1 MSKKFVFITDL
12 HITSVCNVRTGDVLA
27 DICSKLEDVVAYAN
41 KEKASIVIGGDIF
54 DKPTVPDF
62 VKGAAARVFR
72 KAKKPIYTINGNHD
86 TLYNNS
92 EFDYRTSYN
101 LFVDMGLFED
111 FTGTTLDLGDCRLTS
126 KLPLATSG
134 KPTLCVYHGFWN
146 IEDGKWSCK
155 TSDVVTEDETV
166 VLLGH
171 DHVVYSEEE
180 PYPNVKVVRPG
191 SLLRG
196 IRIDEHNRIP
206 VMTVVELTD
215 EGKWIVSYKNIKC
228 RAASEIFE
236 AKQFSLSNTEVRDSY
251 SEVIERLK
259 NAQTG
264 EMTLEDAL
272 KQVTQQEVIDYINL
286 VLGE

>member
-1 MSKKFVFITDL
+1 MKPKFVFITDL
-12 HITSVCNVRTGDVLA
+12 HITTVCNVRTGDVLA
-27 DICSKLEDVVAYAN
+27 DICGKLEDVVAYAN

-72 KAKKPIYTINGNHD
+72 KANKPIYTINGNHD

-111 FTGTTLDLGDCRLTS
+111 FTGTSIDLGDCVLTS
-126 KLPLATSG
+126 KLPLVTNG
-134 KPTLCVYHGFWN
+134 KPTLCVYHGFWQ
-146 IEDGKWSCK
+146 IEDGKWCCK
-155 TSDVVTEDETV
+155 DSDVITEDETV

-171 DHVVYSEEE
+171 DHTVYKEQK
-180 PYPNVKVVRPG
+180 PFPNVRIVRPG

-196 IRIDEHNRIP
+196 IRIDEQNRIP
-206 VMTVVELTD
+206 QMVVIELSED
-215 EGKWIVSYKNIKC
+215 GKWDISYKDIKC

-236 AKQFSLSNTEVRDSY
+236 AKQFSISKTEVRDSY
-251 SEVIERLK
+251 SDVIERLK

-264 EMTLEDAL
+264 EMTLDDAL
-272 KQVTQQEVIDYINL
+272 RQVTEQEIIDYINL
-286 VLGE
+286 CLNE